1 MSSTGEPGDG
11 SLDPE
16 LPRHPAVPW
25 DAVPSA
31 VLIAGMLL
39 LAALV
44 FLPTLAFDL
53 VYDDHWTISA
63 NGFLR
68 EPDLA
73 LLWSPEAAAR
83 HVPDAF
89 RPTLVAFDA
98 LTYQWFAL
106 SPAWHHATSVALHVL
121 VCGML
126 ATWLARLGAP
136 IGLRVATL
144 GCFAVLAVH
153 AEAVAVV
160 SFREDLLAAA
170 LGLGALALA
179 ERSSDETG
187 GTKVATGLAG
197 GLAMA
202 LACGAKLNAAPLV
215 VVFVLARVL
224 SPWRARPLRPAL
236 LPAILLLAGV
246 GLAIAQRYAVYGS
259 LSPFVGED
267 PRLMLPR
274 EGMAATLAASAQNHL
289 EMLRQLVVPLS
300 LSPEYP
306 DAPASWTDPATLLAA
321 AAIGLLLVWGL
332 GCALRWGRPVVA
344 LAVLGT
350 GLLLGPTSGLFAMPN
365 LRADR
370 FLYLP
375 SALACLGIA
384 AALLSLGRRWAARR
398 SGPWWIAVVPLGLF
412 AVLQGGFATAA
423 ANAYRSDTRLW
434 TIALRRAP
442 HSARAHAVRGELL
455 AGRAADQ
462 ERPDPRLL
470 ARAAAHC
477 EIARQRDDGTA
488 LPLLCDARLAA
499 VQGDWSRA
507 YRRFREALPRAVQG
521 RERVLASL
529 ASVALDRPDFG
540 DSERIAESKA
550 LLERVTREY
559 PYSAEAQAVAGRI
572 AHRLG
577 EPDRALTHYRRA
589 SSLRPERWDLVIA
602 VLELQVDLG
611 HPSSARLTWE
621 LYEDGLA
628 TVDLSRRKA
637 VRRRLGDAERI
648 FGTASVPAPPGPP
661 RPRP

>member
-1 MSSTGEPGDG
+1 MTSI
-11 SLDPE
+11 
-16 LPRHPAVPW
+16 PW
-25 DAVPSA
+25 DAVPSR
-31 VLIAGMLL
+31 VLLGGVLL

-73 LLWSPEAAAR
+73 LLWSPEAAQR

-98 LTYQWFAL
+98 LTYRWFAL
-106 SPAWHHATSVALHVL
+106 SPVWHHAMSVLLHVL
-121 VCGML
+121 VCAGL
-126 ATWLARLGAP
+126 AGWLGRLGAP
-136 IGLRVATL
+136 IGLRVASL

-170 LGLGALALA
+170 LGLGALVLA
-179 ERSSDETG
+179 ERSTDEAG
-187 GTKVATGLAG
+187 ARRIATALGAG
-197 GLAMA
+197 AAMA

-215 VVFVLARVL
+215 VVFLLARAL
-224 SPWRARPLRPAL
+224 SPWRPRPLRPAL
-236 LPAILLLAGV
+236 LPAALLLAGV
-246 GLAIAQRYAVYGS
+246 GLAIAQRFAVYGS

-289 EMLRQLVVPLS
+289 EMVRQLAAPLS

-306 DAPASWTDPATLLAA
+306 DAPASWADPATLLAA
-321 AAIGLLLVWGL
+321 GAIGLLLLWGI
-332 GCALRWGRPVVA
+332 GCGVRWRRPVAA

-350 GLLLGPTSGLFAMPN
+350 ALLLGPTSGLFAMPN

-375 SALACLGIA
+375 SALACVGIA
-384 AALLSLGRRWAARR
+384 AGLLALGHAWAARR
-398 SGPWWIAVVPLGLF
+398 DGPWWIAALPLAIF
-412 AVLQGGFATAA
+412 VVLQGGFATAA

-442 HSARAHAVRGELL
+442 HSARAHAVLGELL
-455 AGRAADQ
+455 SGRAADQ

-477 EIARQRDDGTA
+477 EIARLRDDGTA
-488 LPLLCDARLAA
+488 LPPLCDARLAS
-499 VQGDWSRA
+499 VEGDWSRA
-507 YRRFREALPRAVQG
+507 YRRFSEALPRAVQG

-529 ASVALDRPDFG
+529 ASVALDRPAVSA
-540 DSERIAESKA
+540 SERIAESTA

-559 PYSAEAQAVAGRI
+559 PYSSEAQAVAGRI

-577 EPDRALTHYRRA
+577 NPDRALEHYRRA

-648 FGTASVPAPPGPP
+648 FGTP
-661 RPRP
+661 

>member
-1 MSSTGEPGDG
+1 MSSPDQVEASSSDSTD
-11 SLDPE
+11 STDDS
-16 LPRHPAVPW
+16 W
-25 DAVPSA
+25 DAPWQVVPTR
-31 VLIAGMLL
+31 VLIGGVLL

-53 VYDDHWTISA
+53 VYDDHWTIVA

-68 EPDLA
+68 EPDLS
-73 LLWSPEAAAR
+73 LLWSPRGASL

-89 RPTLVAFDA
+89 RPTLVTFDA
-98 LTYQWFAL
+98 LTYRWFAL
-106 SPAWHHATSVALHVL
+106 SPAWHHAVSVVLHVA
-121 VCGML
+121 VCGGL
-126 ATWLARLGAP
+126 AAWLSRLGTPVA
-136 IGLRVATL
+136 LRVATV

-153 AEAVAVV
+153 AEVVAVV
-160 SFREDLLAAA
+160 SYREDLLAAA
-170 LGLGALALA
+170 FGLWALVLA
-179 ERSSDETG
+179 ERASDGTG
-187 GTKVATGLAG
+187 AHRIAAAIGSAI
-197 GLAMA
+197 AMA

-224 SPWRARPLRPAL
+224 SPWRPRRLRPTI
-236 LPAILLLAGV
+236 LPAATLLV
-246 GLAIAQRYAVYGS
+246 GIALAIAQRYAVYGA

-274 EGMAATLAASAQNHL
+274 EGMAPTLAASAQNHL
-289 EMLRQLVVPLS
+289 EMVRQLAVPLS

-306 DAPASWTDPATLLAA
+306 DAPAAWTDAATLLAVGA
-321 AAIGLLLVWGL
+321 LALLLAWGI
-332 GCALRWGRPVVA
+332 GCAVKWRRPTVA

-350 GLLLGPTSGLFAMPN
+350 AVLLGPTSGVIAMPN

-375 SALACLGIA
+375 SALACIGIA
-384 AALLSLGRRWAARR
+384 AGLLALGRAWAERR
-398 SGPWWIAVVPLGLF
+398 GGPRWIAVAPLVAF
-412 AVLQGGFATAA
+412 VVLQGGFATAT

-442 HSARAHAVRGELL
+442 HSARAHAVLGELL
-455 AGRAADQ
+455 SGRAADQ

-488 LPLLCDARLAA
+488 LPPLCDARLAA
-499 VQGDWSRA
+499 VEGDWSRA

-529 ASVALDRPDFG
+529 ASVALDRPGIPFED
-540 DSERIAESKA
+540 RAAEA
-550 LLERVTREY
+550 EGLLERVTREY
-559 PYSAEAQAVAGRI
+559 PYSSEAHAVAGRI

-577 EPDRALTHYRRA
+577 EPERALAHYRRA
-589 SSLRPERWDLVIA
+589 RSLRPERWDLVIA

-648 FGTASVPAPPGPP
+648 FGTP
-661 RPRP
+661 